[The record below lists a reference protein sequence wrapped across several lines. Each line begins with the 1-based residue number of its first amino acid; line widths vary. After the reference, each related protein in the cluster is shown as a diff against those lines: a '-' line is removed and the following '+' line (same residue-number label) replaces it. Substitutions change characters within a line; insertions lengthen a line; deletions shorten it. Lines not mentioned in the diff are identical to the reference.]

1 MSGLPFAP
9 FLLLVRRLTWLVLGL
24 LALGSVLG
32 AGWGAQRLYQQREA
46 QFRHQAEAAVQAIN
60 LLQARNL
67 ADWRRRQLADAAQ
80 LSEDPLLAQA
90 AQQWLARPQAD
101 AGVLL
106 QERLRSLLERG
117 GYSAAVLLDAQGRQ
131 RLSPEGAQVR
141 ALPSLEQQALAQAW
155 AQAEPVCVELY
166 QAQPGAAPVMGL
178 MAPLFDGVAPV
189 AALWLQIDVRASLYP
204 QLRSWPI
211 TSPSAESLLLQRTPP
226 LQYLSPLRQAPAGAW
241 LQPLQVA
248 DSVAVRAL
256 QGQHGSYY
264 GQDYRGQAVL
274 AAASSVPGTPWVLLS
289 KIDEQDALA
298 SAQRNQWLLWALLC
312 SLGLLSAGVAAAL
325 WQWRARQH
333 VAELQRELQR
343 SMRWLETAQK
353 AASMGYFS
361 YDLERQ
367 QFFMSSMANSIFG
380 LGPQEYMTLRQ
391 WSAMLL
397 PEERK
402 HVLQV
407 HAQAMQARSA
417 LRLQYRIRR
426 ASDGQQRW
434 VQVWGEYGTNEE
446 AQLQRMSGTV
456 QDITERK
463 QTEEQLDHYRLSL
476 EEQVRL
482 DALTQLANRLALDE
496 AVSQEWERAQLRGM
510 PLALLMI
517 DVDHFK
523 AYNDRYGH
531 VAGDLCLQR
540 VARTLAGAAQRA
552 GELVARYGGEEF
564 AVLLPDCD
572 ELQALAVAQR
582 LCTAVRELGLEH
594 LGSAVAPV
602 VTVSIGLACLRG
614 GEAALAG
621 AQGVRQLFER
631 ADAALYQAKQAGR
644 DRVALAGA
652 QSLAPL
658 PALGSLPQPAP
669 PAAAPAPPA
678 IYDI

>member
-1 MSGLPFAP
+1 MSGAFFAFVSP
-9 FLLLVRRLTWLVLGL
+9 LVRRWAWPVLGL
-24 LALGSVLG
+24 LALGAVLV

-46 QFRHQAEAAVQAIN
+46 QFRHQAEATVQTIN
-60 LLQARNL
+60 QLQARNL

-90 AQQWLARPQAD
+90 AQQWLAHPAARKAQP
-101 AGVLL
+101 L

-117 GYSAAVLLDAQGRQ
+117 GYSSAVLLDLQGQQRLTAQGPQ
-131 RLSPEGAQVR
+131 AQP
-141 ALPSLEQQALAQAW
+141 LPPLAQQSLAQSL
-155 AQAEPVCVELY
+155 AQAEPVCVELH
-166 QAQPGAAPVMGL
+166 QPSPDAAPVMGL
-178 MAPLFDGVAPV
+178 IAPLFDGVAPV
-189 AALWLQIDVRASLYP
+189 AALWLQIDVRANLYP

-226 LQYLSPLRQAPAGAW
+226 QQYLSPLRLGPTERA
-241 LQPLQVA
+241 LQPVQGGDQVA
-248 DSVAVRAL
+248 QRAL
-256 QGQHGSYY
+256 QGQQGSYY

-274 AAASSVPGTPWVLLS
+274 AAATSVPGTPWVLLS

-298 SAQRNQWLLWALLC
+298 STQRNQWLLWALLC
-312 SLGLLSAGVAAAL
+312 SLGLLLAGVAAAL
-325 WQWRARQH
+325 WQWRARQR
-333 VAELQRELQR
+333 VAQLQRELQR

-361 YDLERQ
+361 YDAERQ

-380 LGPQEYMTLRQ
+380 LAPQEYMTLQQ

-407 HAQAMQARSA
+407 HAQAMQAHSA

-476 EEQVRL
+476 EEKVRL

-496 AVSQEWERAQLRGM
+496 AVRQEWERAQLRGM
-510 PLALLMI
+510 PLTVLMI

-594 LGSAVAPV
+594 LGSVVAPV

-658 PALGSLPQPAP
+658 PVLGSLPPQAP

-678 IYDI
+678 IYDL